1 MKKYCNVPHAVYKSF
16 FTKNF
21 PNFFDEIYVPLE
33 INVIHTRSSYQ
44 RLIVLHEKKKKNG
57 GQKVFYIDQRL
68 WKNLNTTLKTLTSL
82 NALKHNIIHHC
93 FNELEKKES

>member
-44 RLIVLHEKKKKNG
+44 RLIVLHEKKKMVG
-57 GQKVFYIDQRL
+57 
-68 WKNLNTTLKTLTSL
+68 
-82 NALKHNIIHHC
+82 
-93 FNELEKKES
+93 KKSFILIRDFGRI